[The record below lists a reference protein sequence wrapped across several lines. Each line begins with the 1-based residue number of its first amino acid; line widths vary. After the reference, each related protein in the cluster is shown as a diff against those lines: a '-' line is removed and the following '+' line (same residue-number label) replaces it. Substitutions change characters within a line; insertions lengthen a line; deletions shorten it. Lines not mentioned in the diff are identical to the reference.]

1 MLKLPEKSYTDHIA
15 SVGKT
20 GSGKTNT
27 AKVIVEKHV
36 ADGRRVCVLDP
47 IKSDWW
53 GITSNQAGDGPGLP
67 FVILGGPRQHAP
79 LPPESGAIVAELVG
93 TGKLPRVIIDMSEL
107 DDRQRAEWY
116 VAFASKLI
124 AVMQGVLVLVLEE
137 ADLFAPKERFGN
149 DKENLRLM
157 YSSRLARMGRS
168 KGIRLLVNCTRTQKL
183 HNDLLGSCETLL
195 AHRMSLAA
203 DRAPVME
210 WLEDMLDKKEAAEI
224 ERSLGSLKTGE
235 GYVCFRAGEHLEKTH
250 FPKSTTY
257 DNTSTPTDDGHG
269 GGAHDVKMAEV
280 DLSALQQT
288 MAAAI
293 AKAKEDDPDE
303 LRKQIRDLRKQ
314 LTDER
319 LKPIDVHAGEV
330 GKLQDEIA
338 TLREQL
344 RDSENRLIATE
355 SAMSRVADSI
365 ATIREGVFSATG
377 TIVTHRE
384 TFPTRTN
391 SYSPR
396 EASESRA
403 TQAPERTTHKALDAS
418 PVPAVAPLQ
427 DRPAAGFGGTTRTR
441 VSVAERSL
449 EKGPGLILDAVAW
462 WHMLGIETPTRA
474 QVAAVAGY
482 AVTGGSFQKYVST
495 LSSMK
500 LIQLSP
506 GAMSITK
513 AGGDL
518 AAWPDSTPSR
528 RALHERVLGI
538 LDGGP
543 RKILN
548 VLLEHGP
555 HAMGRTQ
562 LGELSGYEA
571 TGGSFQKYLSTLSSM
586 GLITYPKRTTAA
598 AAAWL
603 FDSWIGAD
611 PNEHTEITSTG
622 FTG

>member
-269 GGAHDVKMAEV
+269 GGVGGHDVKMAEV

-293 AKAKEDDPDE
+293 AKAKEDDPEE
-303 LRKQIRDLRKQ
+303 LRKQIKELRKQ

-319 LKPIDVHAGEV
+319 LKPIDVHAGDI
-330 GKLQDEIA
+330 GKLQEVIA
-338 TLREQL
+338 RQSHTAKGDAQYMQVLAARNDFLVATFHRIANELASIPGLMLEQFQFHEL
-344 RDSENRLIATE
+344 
-355 SAMSRVADSI
+355 
-365 ATIREGVFSATG
+365 
-377 TIVTHRE
+377 
-384 TFPTRTN
+384 PP
-391 SYSPR
+391 YSPR

-403 TQAPERTTHKALDAS
+403 TQAPERITHKALDAS

-427 DRPAAGFGGTTRTR
+427 DRPAAGHGGTTRTS

-506 GAMSITK
+506 RAMSITK

-538 LDGGP
+538 LEGGP

-603 FDSWIGAD
+603 FDSWIGGR
-611 PNEHTEITSTG
+611 ST
-622 FTG
+622 